1 MSIERARKALRGEA
15 TDRIPLFDVPCH
27 PGYVKYLTGL
37 DPAADCRGAIVAAM
51 RKLDVDMGMGWVPP
65 SMGGDVGG
73 WRHAESTS
81 KDIFGYDPFQRA
93 DIGGMSPD
101 DAYAQTMKEY
111 TDDVAMYGDF
121 CLPIGRTFTTLIHYA
136 AEDLDWEEFMAACA
150 CEPEQVDGLLDRCLA
165 CSQKNLAAWLR
176 TPIEVMLTHDDIAMS
191 TGMIHS
197 PAWMR
202 RHVFNRYEVLFR
214 QIKASGRVHLFMTDG
229 NFSAVAAD
237 VAALGVDGFFL
248 DAPCV
253 DLEWL
258 VGVAGKDK
266 VYFTG
271 PSPAMFATGSPAEI
285 RAEVKRL
292 ADIARDDLPRFFFQG
307 LASFMVPGVSTANV
321 AAYYDACLE
330 YGQR

>member
-1 MSIERARKALRGEA
+1 MSVERARRALRGEP

-27 PGYVKYLTGL
+27 PGFIEYYTGL
-37 DPAADCRGAIVAAM
+37 DPARDCRAAIVAAM

-65 SMGGDVGG
+65 SMSDTVEG
-73 WRHAESTS
+73 WRHAASTRP
-81 KDIFGYDPFQRA
+81 DIFDYDPFTRA
-93 DIGGMSPD
+93 DICGMSPE
-101 DAYAQTMKEY
+101 DAYGQALKEH

-136 AEDLDWEEFMAACA
+136 AEDLDWEAFMAACA
-150 CEPEQVDGLLDRCLA
+150 GEPERVAGLLDRWLA

-202 RHVFNRYEVLFR
+202 RHVFPRYAQLFPP
-214 QIKASGRVHLFMTDG
+214 IKASGRVHLFMSDG
-229 NFSAVAAD
+229 NWSAVAAD
-237 VAALGVDGFFL
+237 LAALGVDGFFL

-271 PSPAMFATGSPAEI
+271 PSPATFANGRPADV
-285 RAEVKRL
+285 RDEVRRL
-292 ADIARDDLPRFFFQG
+292 ADIARQDLPRFFFQALG
-307 LASFMVPGVSTANV
+307 SYMVPGVSAQNV
-321 AAYYDACLE
+321 AAYFEACLE